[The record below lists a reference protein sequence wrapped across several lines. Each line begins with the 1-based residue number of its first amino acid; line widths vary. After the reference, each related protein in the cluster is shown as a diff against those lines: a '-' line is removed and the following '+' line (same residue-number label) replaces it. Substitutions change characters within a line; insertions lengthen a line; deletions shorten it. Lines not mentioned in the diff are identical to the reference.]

1 MTPRNALVTAALM
14 ACGALSS
21 ARAQN
26 LLPLDFSQNVQA
38 VNAIY
43 PNNSTLGPEYYNGL
57 SFDFRNV
64 TTQGG
69 QAVDARVSV
78 IGTEGN
84 YNFVGWIPDYNS
96 DAGQPDGD
104 LGVYYRHNGWFPPVD
119 PQNPDAER
127 FSTGGMAF
135 TISFF
140 VGDGTF
146 TTSTVLSEV
155 GFLIYDFDGEPGQS
169 ELIRTYLSDGF
180 AGYQIRNGSGI
191 DTHFQGDSQLF
202 EAPGTNLSET
212 GPEGSFIAYYQN
224 TSQIRFD
231 LFSTTSTNNPPG
243 NNGIFA
249 SFDGDL
255 GIVGG
260 NLSGYGAFVAIPEPG
275 TPLLAGTALAGLLL
289 RRSRTRS

>member
-1 MTPRNALVTAALM
+1 MPPLSPIATVAMM
-14 ACGALSS
+14 ACAGLPFAS
-21 ARAQN
+21 AQN
-26 LLPLDFSQNVQA
+26 ILPLDFSRNVQA

-57 SFDFRNV
+57 SLDFLNV
-64 TTQGG
+64 TNQAG
-69 QAVDARVSV
+69 QSVDARVSV
-78 IGTEGN
+78 IGTSGN
-84 YNFVGWIPDYNS
+84 YNFVGWLPDYNS
-96 DAGQPDGD
+96 AAGQPDGD
-104 LGVYYRHNGWFPPVD
+104 LGVYYRHDGFFPQID
-119 PQNPDAER
+119 PLNPGAER
-127 FSTGGMAF
+127 FSTGGIAF

-169 ELIRTYLSDGF
+169 ELLRTYLSDGF
-180 AGYQIRNGSGI
+180 SGYRIRNGSGI
-191 DTHFQGDSQLF
+191 DSHFQGDSQLF

-212 GPEGSFIAYYQN
+212 GPEGSLIAYYQN

-255 GIVGG
+255 SLVNGS
-260 NLSGYGAFVAIPEPG
+260 LSGYGPLVSIPEPG
-275 TPLLAGTALAGLLL
+275 VPLLAGTAIAALLL
-289 RRSRTRS
+289 RRSRLRS

>member
-1 MTPRNALVTAALM
+1 MTPRSALATAALM
-14 ACGALSS
+14 ACGALSR

-26 LLPLDFSQNVQA
+26 ILPLDFSQNVQA

-57 SFDFRNV
+57 TFDFRNV
-64 TTQGG
+64 TNQGG

-78 IGTEGN
+78 IGTQGN

-96 DAGQPDGD
+96 DAGQPEGD
-104 LGVYYRHNGWFPPVD
+104 LGVYYRHDGIFPPVD
-119 PQNPDAER
+119 PLNPGAER

-140 VGDGTF
+140 IGDGSF

-180 AGYQIRNGSGI
+180 SGYQIRNGSGI
-191 DTHFQGDSQLF
+191 DSHFQGDSQLF

-212 GPEGSFIAYYQN
+212 GPQGSFIAYYQN

-231 LFSTTSTNNPPG
+231 LFSTTGSSNPPG

-255 GIVGG
+255 GLVGG
-260 NLSGYGAFVAIPEPG
+260 DLSGYGGFVPVPEPG
-275 TPLLAGTALAGLLL
+275 VPLLAGTAIAALLL
-289 RRSRTRS
+289 RRNRAQS